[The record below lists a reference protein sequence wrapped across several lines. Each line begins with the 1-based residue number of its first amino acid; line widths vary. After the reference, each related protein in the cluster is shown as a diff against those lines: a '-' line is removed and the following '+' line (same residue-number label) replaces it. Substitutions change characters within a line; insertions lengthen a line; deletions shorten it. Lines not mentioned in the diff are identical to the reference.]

1 MDPKAF
7 YDSMYASKG
16 DRAMR
21 PRWVYERWFRLLGNT
36 LAHQSLLDVGCGT
49 GLFLQVATEHGLA
62 TTGLDLSDTAV
73 ALSKKNSPHS
83 TVVQGS
89 GEQLPFLDIQFDY
102 VCCLGSLEHYYSP
115 AQGLRELVRVAKDDA
130 KFLLVL
136 PNDNYLFWK
145 LKKIKKGTA
154 QREFEV
160 LKNLDGWKRFLD
172 EGGLEILRIYQDKYP
187 SEVLRIF
194 QFKNPYKILR
204 RLLYKIIWLMMP
216 LKYTYQFVFILKK
229 KA

>member
-1 MDPKAF
+1 MDPKSF
-7 YDSMYASKG
+7 YDSVYARKG
-16 DRAMR
+16 DQAMR
-21 PRWVYERWFRLLGNT
+21 PRWVYERWFGLFDGNKP
-36 LAHQSLLDVGCGT
+36 HQSLLDVGCGT
-49 GLFLQVATEHGLA
+49 GLFLQVAAEGGLT
-62 TTGLDLSDTAV
+62 TTGLDLSDAAV

-89 GEQLPFLDIQFDY
+89 GERLPFLDNQFDY
-102 VCCLGSLEHYYSP
+102 VCCLGSLEHYDNP
-115 AQGLRELVRVAKDDA
+115 QKGLHELVRVAKDYG
-130 KFLLVL
+130 KFLIIL
-136 PNDNYLFWK
+136 PNDDYLFWK

-160 LKNLDGWKRFLD
+160 LKNLDGWKRFLE

-187 SEVLRIF
+187 SEELRVL
-194 QFKNPYKILR
+194 QYKNPYKILR
-204 RLLYKIIWLMMP
+204 RVLYKIIWLMMP